1 MADTF
6 VHRVLVTGSNGAI
19 GQPVCLSL
27 LARGHQVRGFDRVA
41 FADLPDSCVGDLA
54 DAAAL
59 RRAME
64 GMDTVIHLAASPV
77 PWADFMTEILPNNI
91 VATFNVFDLARELKL
106 RRVIFASSLQVGN
119 RLGTADRL
127 GTTADPVSPS
137 NHYGLSKVYGEA
149 MGEMYA
155 RGHGLDVIAVRL
167 GFLPRAPMFVERLL
181 QGDGQNIYISPGDCG
196 RFFAAAVEADLPEKF
211 LVFHAIGKA
220 ERPRYD
226 IEPARRILGY
236 EPRDRWPEGMAFPK
250 P

>member
-1 MADTF
+1 LADTF

-41 FADLPDSCVGDLA
+41 FADLPDSRVGDLA

-64 GMDTVIHLAASPV
+64 GMDTVI
-77 PWADFMTEILPNNI
+77 
-91 VATFNVFDLARELKL
+91 
-106 RRVIFASSLQVGN
+106 
-119 RLGTADRL
+119 
-127 GTTADPVSPS
+127 
-137 NHYGLSKVYGEA
+137 HYGLSKVYGEA

-220 ERPRYD
+220 ERPCYD